1 MDVAHLPAAL
11 KIFDEIRRPFAQ
23 GVQRASDENGHLFQL
38 HRVGWENITPA
49 ESAAGAFP
57 PEWLAVVAQRLEEEG
72 EWALTAGS
80 ITADRERALEMVD
93 KVFATSGQ
101 HKDGAPP
108 TLSVHL

>member
-72 EWALTAGS
+72 EWALTAGAS
-80 ITADRERALEMVD
+80 PQTGNGRWRWWTRYSPLRGSTRTERRRR
-93 KVFATSGQ
+93 
-101 HKDGAPP
+101 
-108 TLSVHL
+108 